1 MRYVL
6 LVILV
11 ALAVVLVLHLARGGE
26 AGPLAASGARLDE
39 AKRTALGAQL
49 REVEAALGAFA
60 DERGGYPA
68 DLAEL
73 VPGHLRAAGLLV
85 DPWGTPLRLER
96 DGDAAA
102 LASAGPDRV
111 PGSGDDIRRSL

>member
-11 ALAVVLVLHLARGGE
+11 ALAVVLALHLARE
-26 AGPLAASGARLDE
+26 RKAGPAEEAGARLDE
-39 AKRTALGAQL
+39 AKQAALGAQL
-49 REVEAALGAFA
+49 REVEAALDAYAG
-60 DERGGYPA
+60 ERGGYPA

-73 VPGHLRAAGLLV
+73 VPGHLRAADLLV

-96 DGDAAA
+96 DGAAA
-102 LASAGPDRV
+102 AVASAGPDRI
-111 PGSGDDIRRSL
+111 PGSGDDVRRSL